1 MGAGGSAVGGGLG
14 WPDLETADDCSE
26 DVQALLLA
34 LAEEVQIARKE
45 ADRRTGED
53 GKPYTREQFETKF
66 GKSHKWD
73 EAKTIDATNQQVWSI
88 GEFLGSDLGD
98 IVAQA
103 ITPPVAQ
110 KDPLLELAFARAVGQ
125 KGTVKAIK
133 HLLEQQDVLTKIA
146 TKILESTAKL
156 CANKVATGQAM
167 HDKFAMEGAFEFFFG
182 GKPDYFGGL
191 EPRIGPPSARVLE
204 AMVKDSE
211 RPSEWPKETINAEH
225 PRIDGCSRTH
235 AHWGVFL
242 LAARLLL
249 SEQRT
254 HMCYGCLWC

>member
-1 MGAGGSAVGGGLG
+1 MGAGPSAVGGGLG
-14 WPDLETADDCSE
+14 WPDLETADDCAE
-26 DVQALLLA
+26 DVQTLLQA

-45 ADRRTGED
+45 AVRRTGED

-66 GKSHKWD
+66 GASRKWD
-73 EAKTIDATNQQVWSI
+73 EAKIIDATNQQVWSI

-167 HDKFAMEGAFEFFFG
+167 HDKFAMEGAFQFFFG

-204 AMVKDSE
+204 AMVKEHCDSIDSE
-211 RPSEWPKETINAEH
+211 AGEAEFTVVAQYLKH
-225 PRIDGCSRTH
+225 GRWTTRRAACQAMGPRSGGGR
-235 AHWGVFL
+235 GGGP
-242 LAARLLL
+242 R
-249 SEQRT
+249 
-254 HMCYGCLWC
+254 GGG